1 MNEYEKEKKKIKRY
15 IAKAK
20 KDMRLSSVP
29 RNTWENFYNGLEKK
43 LMENFTSYQIVVS
56 HNQFQLKLKQ
66 H

>member
-29 RNTWENFYNGLEKK
+29 RNIWENFYNALEKK
-43 LMENFTSYQIVVS
+43 LMEKVERKMFD
-56 HNQFQLKLKQ
+56 K
-66 H
+66 

>member
-29 RNTWENFYNGLEKK
+29 RNIWENFYYELEKK
-43 LMENFTSYQIVVS
+43 LMEKAERRRFDQ
-56 HNQFQLKLKQ
+56 
-66 H
+66 

>member
-29 RNTWENFYNGLEKK
+29 RNIWENFYNGLEKK
-43 LMENFTSYQIVVS
+43 LMKKAERKMFD
-56 HNQFQLKLKQ
+56 K
-66 H
+66 

>member
-29 RNTWENFYNGLEKK
+29 RNIWENLYNGLEKK
-43 LMENFTSYQIVVS
+43 LMEKAERKMFD
-56 HNQFQLKLKQ
+56 K
-66 H
+66 

>member
-29 RNTWENFYNGLEKK
+29 RNIWENFYNGLEKK
-43 LMENFTSYQIVVS
+43 LNFIKLEHQSYMG
-56 HNQFQLKLKQ
+56 
-66 H
+66 